1 MWCDVTKR
9 SLALV
14 TGLVFAALMTAA
26 AIIASSYEDLVPANV
41 KHVSQSIL
49 KPTQG
54 ASSGQANYGA
64 KQHN

>member
-41 KHVSQSIL
+41 KHISQSIL
-49 KPTQG
+49 KPNQG
-54 ASSGQANYGA
+54 ASSGQANYGT
-64 KQHN
+64 KQNN